1 MNLLKSF
8 EHYIEQEQLFG
19 RGELVI
25 VALSGGADSVALLRL
40 MIDAGYRCEAAH
52 CNFHLRGDE
61 SNRDERFVAELCD
74 RLGVKLHKTDFDTAE
89 YAARQGVSIEMAA
102 RELRYNWFE
111 QLRTERGASCIAVA
125 HHKDDSVETILLNLI
140 RGTGIAGLT
149 GIRPKNGHIVRPLL
163 CASRAEITDYLS
175 HIGQEYV
182 TDSTNLVDEYTRNKI
197 RLNIIPMLQE
207 INPAV
212 KESITSCGNSI
223 NEALAVYRNGIEE
236 GRRRVTVEGGID
248 IERLMKEPS
257 PRALLHEMLYPLGF
271 NPRQIGD
278 IFDSLSGQAGRQF
291 RSANG
296 WRAIKDRSLLIVEK
310 EEMTKDSL
318 PSASIKIRKVERTA
332 EYTIPR
338 SKNIFVADADK
349 LNGELTLRH
358 WQRGDWF
365 VPFGMKGRKLVSDYM
380 TDRKFSIAQKEEQL
394 LLCCGDRIAWLV
406 DERSDD
412 RFRVDDET
420 KKIFEITIE

>member
-74 RLGVKLHKTDFDTAE
+74 RLGVKLHKTDFDTAD

-102 RELRYNWFE
+102 RELRYDWFE
-111 QLRTERGASCIAVA
+111 QLRTERGANCIAVA

-175 HIGQEYV
+175 HIGLEYV

-296 WRAIKDRSLLIVEK
+296 WRAIKDRSLLIVGK

-318 PSASIKIRKVERTA
+318 PSASIKIREVERTA

-349 LNGELTLRH
+349 LDGELTLRH

-394 LLCCGDRIAWLV
+394 LLCCSDRIAWLV

-420 KKIFEITIE
+420 KRIFEITIE

>member
-102 RELRYNWFE
+102 RELRYDWFE

>member
-1 MNLLKSF
+1 
-8 EHYIEQEQLFG
+8 
-19 RGELVI
+19 
-25 VALSGGADSVALLRL
+25 

-102 RELRYNWFE
+102 RELRYDWFE

-394 LLCCGDRIAWLV
+394 LLCCSDRIAWLV

-420 KKIFEITIE
+420 KRIFEITIE

>member
-40 MIDAGYRCEAAH
+40 MIDARYRCEAAH

-420 KKIFEITIE
+420 KRIFEITIE

>member
-420 KKIFEITIE
+420 KRIFEITIE

>member
-102 RELRYNWFE
+102 RELRYDWFE
-111 QLRTERGASCIAVA
+111 QLRTERGANCIAVA

-420 KKIFEITIE
+420 KRIFEITIE

>member
-1 MNLLKSF
+1 
-8 EHYIEQEQLFG
+8 
-19 RGELVI
+19 
-25 VALSGGADSVALLRL
+25 

-74 RLGVKLHKTDFDTAE
+74 RLGVKLHKTDFDTAD

-111 QLRTERGASCIAVA
+111 QLRTERGANCIAVA

-175 HIGQEYV
+175 HIGLEYV

-296 WRAIKDRSLLIVEK
+296 WRAIKDRSLLIVGK

-318 PSASIKIRKVERTA
+318 PSASIKIREVERTA
-332 EYTIPR
+332 EYTITR

-349 LNGELTLRH
+349 LDGELTLRH

-394 LLCCGDRIAWLV
+394 LLCCSDRIAWLV

-420 KKIFEITIE
+420 KRIFEITIE

>member
-1 MNLLKSF
+1 
-8 EHYIEQEQLFG
+8 
-19 RGELVI
+19 
-25 VALSGGADSVALLRL
+25 
-40 MIDAGYRCEAAH
+40 
-52 CNFHLRGDE
+52 
-61 SNRDERFVAELCD
+61 
-74 RLGVKLHKTDFDTAE
+74 
-89 YAARQGVSIEMAA
+89 MAA
-102 RELRYNWFE
+102 RELRYDWFE